1 MALTTSSERIMPIKN
16 VFNEIKTLTQSIE
29 NLSVADFI
37 QEQESNEKVLLIDLR
52 ELQERVDRGTI
63 PNSKHVPR
71 GMLEFWADPASPYY
85 RDFFDGEDQRIIVF
99 CAGGGRSV
107 YAALALQNMG
117 YRNVAHIA
125 DGFRGWKESDHPIED
140 VAATSRWVRR

>member
-1 MALTTSSERIMPIKN
+1 MPIKN

-29 NLSVADFI
+29 NLSVADYI

-52 ELQERVDRGTI
+52 ELQERVDLGSI

-107 YAALALQNMG
+107 YAALALQKIWD
-117 YRNVAHIA
+117 IA
-125 DGFRGWKESDHPIED
+125 TWRILRMVFAVGRK
-140 VAATSRWVRR
+140 ATIPSRMLLPTSILRSKW

>member
-1 MALTTSSERIMPIKN
+1 MALTTRGERIMPIKN

-29 NLSVADFI
+29 NLSVADFT

-52 ELQERVDRGTI
+52 ELQERVDLGTI
-63 PNSKHVPR
+63 PNAKHVPR

-125 DGFRGWKESDHPIED
+125 DGFRGWKESAHPIED

>member
-1 MALTTSSERIMPIKN
+1 
-16 VFNEIKTLTQSIE
+16 
-29 NLSVADFI
+29 
-37 QEQESNEKVLLIDLR
+37 
-52 ELQERVDRGTI
+52 
-63 PNSKHVPR
+63 
-71 GMLEFWADPASPYY
+71 MLEFWADPASPYY

-107 YAALALQNMG
+107 YATLALQNMG